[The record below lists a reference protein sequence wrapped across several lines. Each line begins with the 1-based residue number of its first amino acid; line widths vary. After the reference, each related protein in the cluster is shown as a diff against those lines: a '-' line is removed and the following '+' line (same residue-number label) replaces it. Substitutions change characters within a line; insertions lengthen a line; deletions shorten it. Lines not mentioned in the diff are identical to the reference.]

1 MAEEIVTISKKEYDQ
16 LKSDSAF
23 LQALMQAGVDNW
35 DGFSYA
41 QEIWDESEE

>member
-1 MAEEIVTISKKEYDQ
+1 MAEEIVSISKKEYDQ

-35 DGFSYA
+35 EGFSDA
-41 QEIWDESEE
+41 QDILSESEE